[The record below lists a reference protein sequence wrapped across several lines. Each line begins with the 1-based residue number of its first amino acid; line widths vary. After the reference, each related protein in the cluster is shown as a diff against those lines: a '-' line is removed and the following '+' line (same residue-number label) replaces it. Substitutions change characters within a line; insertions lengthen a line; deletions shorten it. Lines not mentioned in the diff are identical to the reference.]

1 MKQNLNTSE
10 YKIDDNLEQYISLKH
25 ELMKNRLIRNDVDV
39 IYSNI
44 DISCYDYKLIDNE
57 LEVIFNVLVSHQ
69 YDGCNFL
76 SESMQQVKLGFAFT
90 NNKII
95 INNYFE
101 FNGPSSIDNLQYTD
115 DTIEALVQLYEEENN
130 FYDSIFSTQ

>member
-57 LEVIFNVLVSHQ
+57 LEVIFNMMDVTFYLNQ
-69 YDGCNFL
+69 CNRL
-76 SESMQQVKLGFAFT
+76 
-90 NNKII
+90 N
-95 INNYFE
+95 
-101 FNGPSSIDNLQYTD
+101 
-115 DTIEALVQLYEEENN
+115 
-130 FYDSIFSTQ
+130 